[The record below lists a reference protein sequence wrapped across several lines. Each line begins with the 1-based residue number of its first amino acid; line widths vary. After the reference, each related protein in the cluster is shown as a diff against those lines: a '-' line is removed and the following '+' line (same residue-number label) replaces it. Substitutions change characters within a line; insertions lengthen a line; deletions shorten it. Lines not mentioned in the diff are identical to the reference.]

1 MNPKF
6 DFKYGNTELRFVK
19 EVRDVSDLYNVYEI
33 RCMNNNKDYSVINRL
48 LNHGTSHP
56 R

>member
-6 DFKYGNTELRFVK
+6 NVKYGNTELRFIK
-19 EVRDVSDLYNVYEI
+19 EVRDVSDLYSVYEI
-33 RCMNNNKDYSVINRL
+33 RCMRNNGL

-56 R
+56 I